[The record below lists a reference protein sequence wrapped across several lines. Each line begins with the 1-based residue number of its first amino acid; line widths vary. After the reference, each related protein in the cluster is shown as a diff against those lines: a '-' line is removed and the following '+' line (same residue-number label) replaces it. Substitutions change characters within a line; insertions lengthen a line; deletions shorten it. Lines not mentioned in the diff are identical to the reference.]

1 LKTNELETEM
11 PKLRIRDIPED
22 TFQELER
29 RAALKQISVE
39 DEIRGILEAAALQF
53 CEEEAA
59 RASQSAR
66 R

>member
-1 LKTNELETEM
+1 MNW
-11 PKLRIRDIPED
+11 KLRCPNYAFATYRK
-22 TFQELER
+22 TLSRKLER